1 MKIQRVNFKRL
12 LYFYMGGLRMD
23 MYHIAYEHHILIM
36 AVWTFVWV
44 AIILGLFFL
53 IRSFMSKKGP
63 EQRRAI
69 EILDERYARGEIKK
83 EEYMER
89 KKDILG

>member
-1 MKIQRVNFKRL
+1 MD
-12 LYFYMGGLRMD
+12 LYHM
-23 MYHIAYEHHILIM
+23 AYEHHILIM
-36 AVWTFVWV
+36 AVWIFFWV
-44 AIILGLFFL
+44 LIILGLFFL
-53 IRSFMSKKGP
+53 IRSFMAKKGP

>member
-1 MKIQRVNFKRL
+1 MN
-12 LYFYMGGLRMD
+12 
-23 MYHIAYEHHILIM
+23 MYHMAYEHHILFM
-36 AVWTFVWV
+36 AVWIIFWV

-63 EQRRAI
+63 EERKAI
-69 EILDERYARGEIKK
+69 DILDERYARGELKR
-83 EEYMER
+83 EEYMEK

>member
-1 MKIQRVNFKRL
+1 
-12 LYFYMGGLRMD
+12 MGMYRM
-23 MYHIAYEHHILIM
+23 AYEHHIFLM
-36 AVWTFVWV
+36 AVWIAFWV

-63 EQRRAI
+63 EERRAI
-69 EILDERYARGEIKK
+69 DILDERYSLGEIKR
-83 EEYMER
+83 EEYTEK